1 MIFDKRMEVLLAML
15 VDLRTFQYYI
25 VVNVGLLRHY
35 HKNFV
40 ERDAISLL
48 LQMPAGLDFI
58 HCILAS

>member
-40 ERDAISLL
+40 ERDTISLL